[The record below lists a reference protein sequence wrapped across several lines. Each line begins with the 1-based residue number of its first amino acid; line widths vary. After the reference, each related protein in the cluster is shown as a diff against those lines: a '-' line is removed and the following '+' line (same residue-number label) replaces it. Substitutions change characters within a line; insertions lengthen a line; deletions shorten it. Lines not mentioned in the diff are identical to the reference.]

1 MAQLDGVEG
10 SEAREEKS
18 DRDGMAACPET
29 SPGPSP
35 ADRTA
40 PLGQFGPGCPDVN
53 GLATA
58 GGGSSQDLA
67 GTAPTGDRANATSA
81 AIEAWKAESLVGTV
95 LADKYEIL
103 AVLGRGGM
111 SVVYKAR
118 HLLMKKAVAIKVLLP
133 QLVLNPQSLKRF
145 QQEAE
150 AASCLS
156 HPNVITVYD
165 FGVSEHGL
173 PYLVMDLLHGQSLAE
188 AVKEKG
194 ALDVQRALDIFV
206 QACSALGEA
215 HRKGVIHRDLKPS
228 NIMLVLTDSGSESV
242 KIVDFGIAKVLPQE
256 GEEFQKLTQTG
267 EIFGSPFYMSPEQCM
282 GLKLDARSDIYSF
295 GCLMYETLTGKP
307 PLVGAHTLDTMF
319 KHMNETPQG
328 LTNLKCEAH
337 VRERLEMVIFKALA
351 KTPDQRY
358 QSMKELE
365 DDLELLRSGRDTGWL
380 ARAETI
386 LRGFQAK
393 QAARKAPRRA
403 VVFLVCLVVLFGLIA
418 SWAVAGAYR
427 SLADTSGEGAWREPV
442 TDVPLPASDFKMK
455 EMGLRFFLLLHRENS
470 QDKPY
475 VLASKWAKMGQFY
488 KREQH
493 YADAIEAFKK
503 SVAILAMHGGD
514 QSVPVAQLRLNLGD
528 CYYLDGQYKQAKE
541 YYKSALTFLAREF
554 SDDSQDLAVPLSKLA
569 DIYAREGKLAEAEQA
584 YEKSLA
590 VFQAHDQ
597 GESLDF
603 ALAASRLGD
612 LYRQQGRLSDAE
624 RVYRKA
630 LTQWENLQSAQPYN
644 LALCRARLGAVSAG
658 LKNYREADEHY
669 TVALDL
675 LARES
680 LLQKRESIPVLQGY
694 SDMLWDSG
702 RYAEALSNKLKVLEI
717 ALSQRQ

>member
-10 SEAREEKS
+10 SESREEKS
-18 DRDGMAACPET
+18 DRDSKPACPET
-29 SPGPSP
+29 NPGPGPQGMTASPGQ
-35 ADRTA
+35 A
-40 PLGQFGPGCPDVN
+40 GPGSRSVE
-53 GLATA
+53 TA
-58 GGGSSQDLA
+58 GTDWSGTSPDLA
-67 GTAPTGDRANATSA
+67 ATVPTGDRAKA
-81 AIEAWKAESLVGTV
+81 AALAPEGWKAESLVGTV

-188 AVKEKG
+188 ALREKG

-206 QACSALGEA
+206 PACSALGEA

-228 NIMLVLTDSGSESV
+228 NIMLVSTDSGTESV

-328 LTNLKCEAH
+328 LAGLKCEAR

-351 KTPDQRY
+351 KTPEQRY

-380 ARAETI
+380 GRAETI
-386 LRGFQAK
+386 LRGFQARR
-393 QAARKAPRRA
+393 AARKPPRKA
-403 VVFLVCLVVLFGLIA
+403 VVILVCLVVLFGLIA

-427 SLADTSGEGAWREPV
+427 SLADSTGEGAWRKPV
-442 TDVPLPASDFKMK
+442 TEAPLDASEFKIK
-455 EMGLRFFLLLHRENS
+455 EMGLRFFLLLHQERA
-470 QDKPY
+470 QDKPD

-493 YADAIEAFKK
+493 YTDAIEAFKK
-503 SVAILAMHGGD
+503 SIAILAMHGGGE
-514 QSVPVAQLRLNLGD
+514 SAPVAQLRLNLGD
-528 CYYLDGQYKQAKE
+528 CYYLDGQYKQAQE
-541 YYKSALTFLAREF
+541 CYKSALAFLEKEF
-554 SDDSQDLAVPLSKLA
+554 GQEYQDLAVPLSNLA

-584 YEKSLA
+584 YEKSLS
-590 VFQAHDQ
+590 VFEAHYQ

-624 RVYRKA
+624 RVYSKA
-630 LTQWENLQSAQPYN
+630 LAQWENMQSAQPHN
-644 LALCRARLGAVSAG
+644 LALCHARLGTVLAR

-669 TVALDL
+669 TAALNVL
-675 LARES
+675 SRES
-680 LLQKRESIPVLQGY
+680 LLHRRESIPILQGY
-694 SDMLWDSG
+694 SDML
-702 RYAEALSNKLKVLEI
+702 
-717 ALSQRQ
+717 